1 MTNRQTNTTPGHA
14 LLTLGAL
21 LGGLAALG
29 VSVWFIVTTDGP
41 WDAVGALTWA
51 WIGKSMVDAGVRRVL
66 VLGRELQAQA
76 AKAAENTGVWKA
88 HEAGSFTVR
97 YEPDAGTWWVQ
108 GWTGPF
114 TEYPHEVQW
123 FDPGTLR
130 TLIEESEAE
139 GMIPEDDPATR
150 GIRARLMVAGWDSEK
165 GAGIFPRDDS

>member
-1 MTNRQTNTTPGHA
+1 MTDRQNNPTPGHA
-14 LLTLGAL
+14 LGTLACL
-21 LGGLAALG
+21 VGGLVALG

-51 WIGKSMVDAGVRRVL
+51 WLGKTLVDSGVRRVL
-66 VLGRELQAQA
+66 VLGRKLQAEVA
-76 AKAAENTGVWKA
+76 HKAENTGVWKA

-97 YEPDAGTWWVQ
+97 YEPDEGTWWVQ

-130 TLIEESEAE
+130 RMIEEAEAE
-139 GMIPEDDPATR
+139 GMAPEDDPATR
-150 GIRARLMVAGWDSEK
+150 GIRARLMVAGWDAEK
-165 GAGIFPRDDS
+165 GAGIWPVNES